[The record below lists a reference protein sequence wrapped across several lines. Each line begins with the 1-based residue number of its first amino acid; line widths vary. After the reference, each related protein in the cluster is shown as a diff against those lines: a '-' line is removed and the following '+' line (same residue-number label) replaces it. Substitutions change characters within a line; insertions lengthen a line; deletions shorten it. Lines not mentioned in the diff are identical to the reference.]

1 MYQAFSYLYISA
13 IKQFISMKRKHLY
26 LLLAVIGICYTWYY
40 NIQFY
45 QTATDTSI
53 TNFIAQTTTTF
64 PAQSIAADLT
74 VVVLTFFVWM
84 IAESLRLKISYWWV
98 LIPLTFLVAIAFTFP
113 LFLYM
118 RSNALEK
125 GRAGT

>member
-1 MYQAFSYLYISA
+1 
-13 IKQFISMKRKHLY
+13 MKRKQLY
-26 LLLAVIGICYTWYY
+26 LLLAVLGVCYTWYY

-45 QTATDTSI
+45 QTAEDTSI
-53 TNFIAQTTTTF
+53 VNFIAQTATTF

-74 VVVLTFFVWM
+74 VVVITFFVWM
-84 IAESLRLKISYWWV
+84 IAESLKLKIRYWWI

-118 RSNALEK
+118 RSNALEGSIVDK
-125 GRAGT
+125 